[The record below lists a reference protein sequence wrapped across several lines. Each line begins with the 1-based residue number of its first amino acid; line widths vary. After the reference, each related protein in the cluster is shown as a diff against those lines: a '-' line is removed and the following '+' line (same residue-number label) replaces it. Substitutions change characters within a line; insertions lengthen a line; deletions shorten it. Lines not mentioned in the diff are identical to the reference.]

1 MTALPQPRRGNKRVR
16 TCFPEC
22 CPLLIVGVEI
32 LGKPVGLKEAVKQFE
47 EVL

>member
-1 MTALPQPRRGNKRVR
+1 MTALPQPRRGDKRAQ
-16 TCFPEC
+16 TCSPER
-22 CPLLIVGVEI
+22 CPLLIVRVEV